1 MSFYDQIKVHELFNS
16 PSYYDFKTLMK
27 IFSFIK
33 GEVLF
38 SYQSIAQS
46 YGNKAP
52 ILTNNRSL
60 VKAVIHQ
67 ELRVRDITR
76 GPLSVSLTGMDAVFM

>member
-33 GEVLF
+33 GEVLIF
-38 SYQSIAQS
+38 IPIHSTKLRQQSSYPDQ
-46 YGNKAP
+46 
-52 ILTNNRSL
+52 
-60 VKAVIHQ
+60 
-67 ELRVRDITR
+67 
-76 GPLSVSLTGMDAVFM
+76 